1 MERSICV
8 EVKRTDRQVEPAPSC
23 GADPQSAVNRTLAY
37 LDLPD
42 GRDFSVESVRAGM
55 SQVVTYGKRPV
66 QRFAD
71 LTAAEN
77 EAKTLRAGL
86 WGPPCFGATESV
98 PE

>member
-1 MERSICV
+1 MET
-8 EVKRTDRQVEPAPSC
+8 KRTGRQVEPAQPHHV
-23 GADPQSAVNRTLAY
+23 DHPTAVNRTLAY
-37 LDLPD
+37 LGLPD

-55 SQVVTYGKRPV
+55 SQVATYGNRPV
-66 QRFAD
+66 QRFAE

-77 EAKTLRAGL
+77 EAKTLDAGL

>member
-1 MERSICV
+1 MV
-8 EVKRTDRQVEPAPSC
+8 TDPTQAQTDRY
-23 GADPQSAVNRTLAY
+23 GRTLSY

-66 QRFAD
+66 QRFAA
-71 LTAAEN
+71 LSAAQN
-77 EAKTLRAGL
+77 EAKNLHVGL